1 MRQVGQGCSLALR
14 CEVQLL
20 SFWGERQIMELVATG
35 PVFIQDL
42 WTSAVSAKEAE
53 EEPSLGTWWV
63 KRDLGKKE
71 LKQNS
76 RESERPAWWA
86 EGAWPM

>member
-1 MRQVGQGCSLALR
+1 MRQVGQDCSLALR

-20 SFWGERQIMELVATG
+20 SFWGERQIVELVATG

-53 EEPSLGTWWV
+53 EEASLGTWGV

-71 LKQNS
+71 LEQNS